1 MSREKFDRSKEHVN
15 IGIVGHVNHGKTRL
29 TAAITK
35 YFRKLVDYTDI
46 GKAPEERTTIS
57 TVHVDCPGHADYVKN
72 MITGAAQMDD
82 ATLVVS
88 AADDPVLQTREH
100 ILLSHQDGVPKIE
113 FDDYISQII
122 IGQWL
127 RILPNRKEYSC
138 SEGSLITHLSADEL
152 IHLKGIYDNDL
163 EKIKY
168 TFGKLLIDAGIVSD
182 DVCFVSAFDKDNLT
196 FKLNVGSKESFD
208 VILRWGDFFD
218 FYPEFEIK
226 GKVFS
231 KTYVLSE
238 TEDASKLRLDKYSLT
253 DNNTIVS
260 RDLSRVA
267 AYFGW
272 QSDDKFLSIRIEDSG
287 FDVNRIFYL
296 GNEEELMQ
304 YLLSLSSP
312 IDIVE
317 VFQKVRELSL
327 GDDLSKYSNIL
338 IKVFKSEENK
348 EIETDVIEICYGKVR
363 QIKKTQ
369 DNKTISFDEND
380 NWTFENPSL
389 SVKKGDGKIKISM
402 DSSSSDELV
411 GISPLDSY
419 IKAGEEV
426 EKVQKLVRNLFK

>member
-1 MSREKFDRSKEHVN
+1 MIFKSFFNKKQKNDSC
-15 IGIVGHVNHGKTRL
+15 
-29 TAAITK
+29 
-35 YFRKLVDYTDI
+35 
-46 GKAPEERTTIS
+46 IS
-57 TVHVDCPGHADYVKN
+57 DN
-72 MITGAAQMDD
+72 
-82 ATLVVS
+82 
-88 AADDPVLQTREH
+88 
-100 ILLSHQDGVPKIE
+100 LLSVPRIE

-127 RILPNRKEYSC
+127 RILPNTKEYSC
-138 SEGSLITHLSADEL
+138 SEGSLITHLGVDEL
-152 IHLKGIYDNDL
+152 IHLKGIDDNDL
-163 EKIKY
+163 EHIKY
-168 TFGKLLIDAGIVSD
+168 AFGKLLIDAGIASD
-182 DVCFVSAFDKDNLT
+182 EVCFVTAFDKDNLT
-196 FKLNVGSKESFD
+196 FKLNVGSKESYD
-208 VILRWGDFFD
+208 VRLRWGDFFD
-218 FYPEFEIK
+218 FYPEFEME
-226 GKVFS
+226 GKDFS

-238 TEDASKLRLDKYSLT
+238 NEDASKLRLDKYSLT

-389 SVKKGDGKIKISM
+389 SVIKGDGKIKISM

-411 GISPLDSY
+411 GISPLESY
-419 IKAGEEV
+419 NKAGEEV
-426 EKVQKLVRNLFK
+426 EKVQKLVRDIFK

>member
-1 MSREKFDRSKEHVN
+1 MIFKNLFSNKQNND
-15 IGIVGHVNHGKTRL
+15 
-29 TAAITK
+29 
-35 YFRKLVDYTDI
+35 
-46 GKAPEERTTIS
+46 
-57 TVHVDCPGHADYVKN
+57 DCALN
-72 MITGAAQMDD
+72 NL
-82 ATLVVS
+82 LVV
-88 AADDPVLQTREH
+88 
-100 ILLSHQDGVPKIE
+100 PKVE
-113 FDDYISQII
+113 FEDYISQII

-182 DVCFVSAFDKDNLT
+182 EVCFVTAFDKDNLT
-196 FKLNVGSKESFD
+196 FKLNVANKERFD
-208 VILRWGDFFD
+208 VILRRGAFFD

-226 GKVFS
+226 GKDFS

-253 DNNTIVS
+253 DNNTTVS

-296 GNEEELMQ
+296 GNEDALMQ

-317 VFQKVRELSL
+317 VFKKVRELSL
-327 GDDLSKYSNIL
+327 GDDLSKYSKIL

-369 DNKTISFDEND
+369 DNKTISFDENG

-389 SVKKGDGKIKISM
+389 SVVKGDGKIKISM

-411 GISPLDSY
+411 GISPLESY
-419 IKAGEEV
+419 NKAGEEV
-426 EKVQKLVRNLFK
+426 EKVQKLVRDIFK

>member
-1 MSREKFDRSKEHVN
+1 MSFKDLFNKKQN
-15 IGIVGHVNHGKTRL
+15 
-29 TAAITK
+29 
-35 YFRKLVDYTDI
+35 
-46 GKAPEERTTIS
+46 
-57 TVHVDCPGHADYVKN
+57 
-72 MITGAAQMDD
+72 
-82 ATLVVS
+82 
-88 AADDPVLQTREH
+88 
-100 ILLSHQDGVPKIE
+100 VPRVE
-113 FDDYISQII
+113 FEDYISQLI

-127 RILPNRKEYSC
+127 RILPNTKEYRS
-138 SEGSLITHLSADEL
+138 SVGSLITHLGVDEL
-152 IHLKGIYDNDL
+152 IHLRDVDDNDL

-168 TFGKLLIDAGIVSD
+168 TFGKLLADTGIASD
-182 DVCFVSAFDKDNLT
+182 EVCFVSAFDKDNLT
-196 FKLNVGSKESFD
+196 FKLNVGNKESFD

-226 GKVFS
+226 GKDFS

-253 DNNTIVS
+253 DNNTTVS

-296 GNEEELMQ
+296 GNEEALMQ

-389 SVKKGDGKIKISM
+389 SIKKGDGKIKMSIA
-402 DSSSSDELV
+402 SSSSYELLS
-411 GISPLDSY
+411 ISPLESY
-419 IKAGEEV
+419 NKAGEEV
-426 EKVQKLVRNLFK
+426 EEVQRLVRNLFK

>member
-1 MSREKFDRSKEHVN
+1 MSFKDLFNKKQN
-15 IGIVGHVNHGKTRL
+15 
-29 TAAITK
+29 
-35 YFRKLVDYTDI
+35 
-46 GKAPEERTTIS
+46 
-57 TVHVDCPGHADYVKN
+57 
-72 MITGAAQMDD
+72 
-82 ATLVVS
+82 
-88 AADDPVLQTREH
+88 
-100 ILLSHQDGVPKIE
+100 VPRVE
-113 FDDYISQII
+113 FEDYISQLI

-127 RILPNRKEYSC
+127 RILPNTKEYRS
-138 SEGSLITHLSADEL
+138 SVGSLITHLGVDEL
-152 IHLKGIYDNDL
+152 IHLRDVDDNDL

-168 TFGKLLIDAGIVSD
+168 TFGKLLADTGIASD
-182 DVCFVSAFDKDNLT
+182 ELCFVSAFDKENLT
-196 FKLNVGSKESFD
+196 FKLNVGNKESYD
-208 VILRWGDFFD
+208 VKLRWGDFFD
-218 FYPEFEIK
+218 FFPEFEIK
-226 GKVFS
+226 GKDAC
-231 KTYVLSE
+231 KTYILS
-238 TEDASKLRLDKYSLT
+238 DNDKDLKLRLDKYSLT
-253 DNNTIVS
+253 DNNTTVS

-296 GNEEELMQ
+296 ENEEALMQ

-327 GDDLSKYSNIL
+327 EDDLSKYSNIL

-389 SVKKGDGKIKISM
+389 SIKKGDGKIKICM

-411 GISPLDSY
+411 GISPLESY
-419 IKAGEEV
+419 NKAGEEV
-426 EKVQKLVRNLFK
+426 EKVQKLVRDIFK

>member
-1 MSREKFDRSKEHVN
+1 MIFKNLFSNKQNND
-15 IGIVGHVNHGKTRL
+15 
-29 TAAITK
+29 
-35 YFRKLVDYTDI
+35 
-46 GKAPEERTTIS
+46 
-57 TVHVDCPGHADYVKN
+57 DCALN
-72 MITGAAQMDD
+72 NL
-82 ATLVVS
+82 LVV
-88 AADDPVLQTREH
+88 
-100 ILLSHQDGVPKIE
+100 PKVE
-113 FDDYISQII
+113 FEDYISQII

-182 DVCFVSAFDKDNLT
+182 EVCFVTAFDKDNLT
-196 FKLNVGSKESFD
+196 FKLNVGNKESFD

-226 GKVFS
+226 GKDFS

-253 DNNTIVS
+253 ADSNV
-260 RDLSRVA
+260 RVGRYLSFFN
-267 AYFGW
+267 AYFDW
-272 QSDDKFLSIRIEDSG
+272 QNGDKFLSIDIGNLRPNVGS
-287 FDVNRIFYL
+287 IFYL
-296 GNEEELMQ
+296 ENEDALMQ

-317 VFQKVRELSL
+317 VFKKVRELSL

-369 DNKTISFDEND
+369 DNKTISFDENG

-389 SVKKGDGKIKISM
+389 SVIKGDGKIKISM

-411 GISPLDSY
+411 GISPLESY
-419 IKAGEEV
+419 NKAGEEV
-426 EKVQKLVRNLFK
+426 EKVQKLVRDIFK

>member
-46 GKAPEERTTIS
+46 GKAPEERTTIN
-57 TVHVDCPGHADYVKN
+57 TVHADCPGHADYVKN

-182 DVCFVSAFDKDNLT
+182 EVCFVSAFDKDNLT

-208 VILRWGDFFD
+208 VILRWGDIFD

-226 GKVFS
+226 GKDFS

-253 DNNTIVS
+253 DNNTTVS

-296 GNEEELMQ
+296 ENEEALMQ

-348 EIETDVIEICYGKVR
+348 EIETDVIEIHYGKVK

>member
-1 MSREKFDRSKEHVN
+1 MSFKDLFNKKQN
-15 IGIVGHVNHGKTRL
+15 
-29 TAAITK
+29 
-35 YFRKLVDYTDI
+35 
-46 GKAPEERTTIS
+46 
-57 TVHVDCPGHADYVKN
+57 
-72 MITGAAQMDD
+72 
-82 ATLVVS
+82 
-88 AADDPVLQTREH
+88 
-100 ILLSHQDGVPKIE
+100 VPRVE
-113 FDDYISQII
+113 FEDYISQLI

-127 RILPNRKEYSC
+127 RILPNTKEYRS
-138 SEGSLITHLSADEL
+138 SVGSLITHLGVDEL
-152 IHLKGIYDNDL
+152 IHLRDVDDNDL

-168 TFGKLLIDAGIVSD
+168 TFGKLLADTGIASD
-182 DVCFVSAFDKDNLT
+182 ELCFVSAFDKENLT
-196 FKLNVGSKESFD
+196 FKLNVGNKESYD
-208 VILRWGDFFD
+208 VKLRWGDFFD
-218 FYPEFEIK
+218 FFPEFEIK
-226 GKVFS
+226 GKDAC
-231 KTYVLSE
+231 KTYILS
-238 TEDASKLRLDKYSLT
+238 DNDKDLKLRLDRYSLT
-253 DNNTIVS
+253 DNNTTVS
-260 RDLSRVA
+260 RELSIVA

-296 GNEEELMQ
+296 GNEEALMQ

-317 VFQKVRELSL
+317 VFKKVRELSL

-426 EKVQKLVRNLFK
+426 EKVAQLVRNLFK